1 MSEQIKIN
9 QTTELSVEELDN
21 VAGGL
26 LLDVENSFDVKREA
40 NATLF
45 EVNEK
50 GTSFIDLN
58 EVEKI
63 DNDLD
68 ISKQS

>member
-9 QTTELSVEELDN
+9 QTTELSAEELDN

-40 NATLF
+40 NATAF
-45 EVNEK
+45 QQNEK

-68 ISKQS
+68 IRKIS